1 MGILSYTD
9 LRPVGAGAVQMGG
22 GDASPCVSPE
32 CEALAAQQR
41 W

>member
-1 MGILSYTD
+1 MKRFVWSRRG
-9 LRPVGAGAVQMGG
+9 VGGVERG
-22 GDASPCVSPE
+22 GDASPFVSPE